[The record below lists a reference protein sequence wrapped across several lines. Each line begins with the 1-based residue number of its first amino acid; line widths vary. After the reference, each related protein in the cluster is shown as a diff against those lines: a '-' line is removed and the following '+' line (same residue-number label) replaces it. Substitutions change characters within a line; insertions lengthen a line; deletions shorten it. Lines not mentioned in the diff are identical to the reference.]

1 MTDHM
6 PLAGYEPKLIV
17 PKKDRPVVKAF
28 LGLGSNLGKREEFI
42 QKAVELLKKEPDF
55 VNLKMSDVIETDPVG
70 KTDQGKFLNAVC
82 QFETKLDPRTVF
94 QKTKNIEDQVGR
106 KAAVEW
112 GPREI
117 DIDFLFYG
125 PEIVIEEDLTV
136 PHPLIQDRLFVLKP
150 MLQLAPDFEHPIL
163 GLTIKELLANAS

>member
-1 MTDHM
+1 MNL
-6 PLAGYEPKLIV
+6 PGYEPKFIL
-17 PKKDRPVVKAF
+17 PKKDRPVVQVF
-28 LGLGSNLGKREEFI
+28 LGLGSNLGDRQKFI
-42 QKAVELLKKEPDF
+42 EKAIELLKMESDF
-55 VNLKMSDVIETDPVG
+55 VDFKMSSVIETEPIG

-82 QFETKLDPRTVF
+82 QFETKLDPRAVF
-94 QKTKNIEDQVGR
+94 QKIKNIEEKVGK
-106 KAAVEW
+106 KASVEW

-125 PEIVIEEDLTV
+125 SEIVIEEDLTV

-150 MLQLAPDFEHPIL
+150 MHQIAPHFEHPIL